1 MKNLLKELRENE
13 IYISLDGE
21 DLKLKFNQQEIPQEL
36 ISRIRKDKEALVLY
50 LKEQITASD
59 TELAIAPAPVSVDG
73 YELSSS
79 QQRLWVLDQFEEGL
93 ASYNIT
99 HQAELKGDYD
109 IKLFQDAVF
118 AVIERHEIL
127 RTVFKKN
134 SKGQIAQ
141 WVLNSD
147 EVDFFIGYE
156 DFSNEDQPMNAVSS
170 YITEDKAKTFN
181 LEKGPL
187 LRAAILKT
195 SSDQY
200 VFHYNMHH
208 IIGDGWSMGVLANDV
223 MAFYKAFTT
232 KEKVQL
238 APLSIQYKDYAANQ
252 VKELNKPEKQ
262 GHKKYWSEVLSGEL
276 PIIDLPSSTTRPP
289 VKTQNGNT
297 LEVYLSSE
305 LTTALKFFTK
315 EQEGSLFIS
324 LLALWNALVY
334 RYTGQDDLIMGTP
347 VAGRNHIDL
356 ENQIGFYVNTLVLR
370 NKINPEDDF
379 LTHYKKTKE
388 QVLGAFSHQEYP
400 FDQILNDLNTKRDIS
415 RSAIFDMMIALQN
428 TGEKI
433 KEVYA
438 IETNTI
444 VDKGEELSKM
454 DLEINFAEIGD
465 KLLFK
470 LNYNTDIYSKV
481 TISGLMKHF
490 IQLAENSILTP
501 NVPVKSLNYL
511 STSEKS
517 LLINLFNKTEV
528 PFPNEKTIIDLFS
541 EQALKY
547 PERIALTYENFS
559 YTYKELDELSN
570 QLSHYLIDNYV
581 IQQEDLIGL
590 LVERSQWVVIG
601 ILAILKTGAAY
612 LPLGIDYPTERLNY
626 IKKDSGI
633 KVCIDAEVLAK
644 FEKEKDKFAKTGLDK
659 KINPNNLA
667 YVIYTSGT
675 TGNPKGTLIEHRNVV
690 RLFYNRDFQFDFNEN
705 DVWCLFH
712 SYYFDFS
719 VWEIFGAL
727 LFGGKVAVVTK
738 EDTKDFNA
746 FANFISEQGVTVLN
760 QTPTAFK
767 HLQKIVLAS
776 DKSFRTRYLIFGGE
790 ALMTSS
796 VRTWKNQFPDC
807 KIINMY
813 GITETTVH
821 VTYKEITKKEIDSIE
836 SNIGQP
842 IPTLG
847 CVVLDKFQQIV
858 PFGVV
863 GELHVYGEGL
873 ARAYLNN
880 KELTDTKFVTQEI
893 ESIGNVRLYKT
904 GDLVKWSETGDLI
917 YLGRK
922 DNQVKIRGHRIE
934 LEEIEHYLIEKED
947 IEEVKVIV
955 NKNNESENE
964 LIAYFVSG
972 KTQNTSDLRKYLA
985 ARIPDYAIPSYFVQ
999 LNGFPLTS
1007 NGKISHK
1014 DLPDPKDY
1022 KVATNENYAA
1032 ARNETEQKL
1041 VEILA
1046 KELER
1051 SQQEVG
1057 IHDNFFDLGA
1067 NSIKLIKI
1075 LNEINTQLNTTIKP
1089 VLLFQYATISDLV
1102 EHVFHQSEEE
1112 DEMEKA
1118 SFSDEID
1125 EIIDFL

>member
-21 DLKLKFNQQEIPQEL
+21 DLKLKFNHQEIPQEL
-36 ISRIRKDKEALVLY
+36 ISRIKKDKEALVQY
-50 LKEQITASD
+50 LKEQKTTSD
-59 TELAIAPAPVSVDG
+59 VALAIAPVSVSIDG
-73 YELSSS
+73 YPLSSS

-93 ASYNIT
+93 SSYNIT
-99 HQAELKGDYD
+99 QQVELKGDYD
-109 IKLFQDAVF
+109 IKLFQEAVF

-134 SKGQIAQ
+134 SKGQISQ
-141 WVLNSD
+141 WVLNRD

-156 DFSNEDQPMNAVSS
+156 DFSGKEQPMNAVSS
-170 YITEDKAKTFN
+170 YIQEDKLKLFN

-195 SSDQY
+195 AVDQY

-223 MAFYKAFTT
+223 MSFYKAFTT

-238 APLSIQYKDYAANQ
+238 SPLSIQYKDYAASQ
-252 VKELNKPEKQ
+252 LEGLNKPEKE

-276 PIIDLPSSTTRPP
+276 PIIDLPSSKTRPP
-289 VKTQNGNT
+289 LKTQKGNT

-305 LTTALKFFTK
+305 LTNSLKLFTK
-315 EQEGSLFIS
+315 DQEGSLFIS

-334 RYTGQDDLIMGTP
+334 RYTGHEDLLIGTP

-388 QVLGAFSHQEYP
+388 QVLSAFSHQEYP

-415 RSAIFDMMIALQN
+415 RSAIFDMMMALQN
-428 TGEKI
+428 TGDKI
-433 KEVYA
+433 KGGRT
-438 IETNTI
+438 IEANVI

-470 LNYNTDIYSKV
+470 LNYNTDVYSKA
-481 TISGLMKHF
+481 TMSGIMMHF
-490 IQLAENSILTP
+490 IQLAENTILTP
-501 NVPVKSLNYL
+501 NVSIKALNYL
-511 STSEKS
+511 SKSEKN
-517 LLINLFNKTEV
+517 LLVTLFDKTDT
-528 PFPNEKTIIDLFS
+528 PFPNEKTIIDLFN
-541 EQALKY
+541 EQALKH
-547 PERIALTYENFS
+547 PQRIALTYENFS
-559 YTYKELDELSN
+559 YTYKELDEISN
-570 QLSHYLIDNYV
+570 QFAQYLVDNNT
-581 IQQEDLIGL
+581 IQQEDLVGL
-590 LVERSQWVVIG
+590 LLERSQWVVIA

-612 LPLGIDYPTERLNY
+612 LPLGIDYPTERLDY

-633 KVCIDAEVLAK
+633 KLCIDAAVVTE
-644 FEKEKDKFAKTGLDK
+644 FENKKDHYTKTGFSR

-690 RLFYNRDFQFDFNEN
+690 RLFYNKDFQFDFNEN

-727 LFGGKVAVVTK
+727 LFGGKLAVVTK

-746 FANFISEQGVTVLN
+746 FSNFLAEQGVTVLN

-767 HLQKIVLAS
+767 HLQKIVLGS
-776 DKSFRTRYLIFGGE
+776 DKSFSTRYLIFGGE
-790 ALMTSS
+790 ALITSS
-796 VRTWKNQFPDC
+796 LKTWKNHFPDC

-821 VTYKEITKKEIDSIE
+821 VTYKEITKKEIASIE
-836 SNIGQP
+836 SNIGRP

-847 CVVLDKFQQIV
+847 CLVLDKFQQIV

-880 KELTDTKFVTQEI
+880 KALTDTKFVTQEI
-893 ESIGNVRLYKT
+893 ESIGNIRLYKT
-904 GDLVKWSETGDLI
+904 GDLVKWVETGDLI

-934 LEEIEHYLIEKED
+934 LEEIEHYLIDKED
-947 IEEVKVIV
+947 IEEVSVVV

-964 LIAYFVSG
+964 LIAYFVSS
-972 KTQNTSDLRKYLA
+972 KVQNASDLRKYLA
-985 ARIPDYAIPSYFVQ
+985 SRIPDYAIPSYFVQ
-999 LNGFPLTS
+999 LDGFPLTT

-1014 DLPDPKDY
+1014 DLPDPKEY
-1022 KVATNENYAA
+1022 KVVTNENYVA

-1041 VEILA
+1041 VQILA

-1051 SQQEVG
+1051 SHQEIG

-1075 LNEINTQLNTTIKP
+1075 LNEINTQFNTTIKP
-1089 VLLFQYATISDLV
+1089 VLLFQYSNISDLM
-1102 EHVFHQSEEE
+1102 ENVFHQSE
-1112 DEMEKA
+1112 DETENEKA